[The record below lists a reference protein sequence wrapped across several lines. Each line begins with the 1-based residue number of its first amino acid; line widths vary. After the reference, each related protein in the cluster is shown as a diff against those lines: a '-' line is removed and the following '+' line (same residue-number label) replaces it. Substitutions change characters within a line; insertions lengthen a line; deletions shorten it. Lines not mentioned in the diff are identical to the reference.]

1 MKPQSQFV
9 WLKSQN
15 QKEYLTSLI
24 ITLDGSSGDHTE
36 DVKRLSSKLLSMLTS
51 ASIDIVNSKRQSSM
65 TNGPAATSS
74 NITPMETETPSRNNH
89 RSPFTLQRPIGDRGN
104 TQQRSSSIRRADNI
118 SSSVQGMLITM
129 TMAASAI
136 LNKHFLCRCS
146 RKTQSDRL
154 CSYSFNQNVR
164 LG

>member
-129 TMAASAI
+129 TCLHLQFKVNAFCEDASKKMKI
-136 LNKHFLCRCS
+136 
-146 RKTQSDRL
+146 KTLDR
-154 CSYSFNQNVR
+154 YFFR
-164 LG
+164 G